1 LKRPQILQ
9 KLAEI
14 VQDELDDDSLSL
26 TEQMRASD
34 VDGWDSIAH
43 VRIVIG
49 VEQAFNVRFSTV
61 RITEL
66 KKVGDLVD
74 LIQQSLT

>member
-1 LKRPQILQ
+1 MKRPQILQ

>member
-1 LKRPQILQ
+1 MKRPQILQ
-9 KLAEI
+9 KLTEI

>member
-1 LKRPQILQ
+1 LTRPQILQ
-9 KLAEI
+9 KLTEI
-14 VQDELDDDSLSL
+14 VQDELDEDSLSL

-34 VDGWDSIAH
+34 VGGWDSVAH
-43 VRIVIG
+43 VRIVVG
-49 VEQAFNVRFSTV
+49 VEQAFNVRFSTE
-61 RITEL
+61 RITKL